1 MYRQARYDRRL
12 VMEKDGRSDFQTPF
26 EDEAKELQ
34 DCAPE
39 ELLRTELDLPS
50 LPEREV
56 VKHYVNLSQ
65 MTFSVDNGMYPL
77 GSCTMKFNPK
87 YADVLASLPTVQ
99 DIHPYQDE
107 ESVQGALRLMHE
119 LEHALCQISGM
130 DAVTLQPA
138 AGAHGELT
146 GMLLT
151 KAYHKK
157 SGQERT
163 EVVVPDSAHG
173 TNPASAAMAG
183 FQVIEIP
190 SSKEGRVDIEALK
203 AAVTSKTAAFMITNP
218 NTLGLFESDIQEVS
232 DVVHDTGALLY
243 YDGANLNAVMGRT
256 TPGKMDFD
264 IVHFNLHK
272 TFATPHGGG
281 GPGAGPVGV
290 KARIEPFLPVPRVV
304 ERNGAFH
311 FDYDRPDSIGKVRAF
326 HGNFAALVRAY
337 AYILRKGGNGLQQAS
352 ERAVL
357 NANYLKHE
365 LQEVYPVPY
374 GEVCKHE
381 FVVSGK
387 RLKEEKGVRTLDVA
401 KRLLDY
407 GYHAPTIYFP
417 GLVEEAMMI
426 EPTETETK
434 ETLDGFAATL
444 KKIATEDAETI
455 KSAPHN
461 AAATR
466 VDEVYAAKEAILSW
480 RVYKRKMA
488 KEEKENS

>member
-12 VMEKDGRSDFQTPF
+12 IQEKDGRTDFQTPF
-26 EDEAKELQ
+26 DTEAEALK
-34 DCAPE
+34 DVAPE
-39 ELLRTELDLPS
+39 ELLRVDLDLPS

-65 MTFSVDNGMYPL
+65 MTYSVDNGMYPL

-107 ESVQGALRLMHE
+107 DTVQGALRLMRE
-119 LEHALCQISGM
+119 LEIALCEISGM

-157 SGQERT
+157 LGQERT
-163 EVVVPDSAHG
+163 EVVIPDSAHG

-190 SSKEGRVDIEALK
+190 SSKEGKVDVEALK
-203 AAVTSKTAAFMITNP
+203 AAVSSKTAAFMITNP
-218 NTLGLFESDIQEVS
+218 NTLGLFESDIQAVAE
-232 DVVHDTGALLY
+232 VVHDAGALLY

-264 IVHFNLHK
+264 VVHFNLHK

-281 GPGAGPVGV
+281 GPGAGPVGA
-290 KARIEPFLPVPRVV
+290 KERIEPFLPLPRIV
-304 ERNGAFH
+304 ERGGSYH
-311 FDYDRPDSIGKVRAF
+311 LDYDRPDSIGKVRAF
-326 HGNFAALVRAY
+326 YGNFAVLVRAY
-337 AYILRKGGNGLQQAS
+337 AYILRKGGNGLKQVS

-365 LQEVYPVPY
+365 LQDVYPVPY
-374 GEVCKHE
+374 GGVCKHE

-387 RLKEEKGVRTLDVA
+387 KLKDEKGVRTLDGG

-417 GLVEEAMMI
+417 GLVEEALMI

-434 ETLDGFAATL
+434 ETLDGFASAL
-444 KKIATEDAETI
+444 RRIATEEDAETI
-455 KSAPHN
+455 RSAPHN
-461 AAATR
+461 AAAKR
-466 VDEVYAAKEAILSW
+466 VDEVYAAKEAILSY
-480 RVYKRKMA
+480 RAYKRKMTKDAA
-488 KEEKENS
+488 KT